1 MHSFLTIDGHKYLT
15 TNKKTNLWHLVKD
28 GDGCEGIAASFSL
41 TPDAFYAMVLL

>member
-1 MHSFLTIDGHKYLT
+1 MHYFSTINGRKYLI
-15 TNKKTNLWHLVKD
+15 TNEIINLWHLVKD